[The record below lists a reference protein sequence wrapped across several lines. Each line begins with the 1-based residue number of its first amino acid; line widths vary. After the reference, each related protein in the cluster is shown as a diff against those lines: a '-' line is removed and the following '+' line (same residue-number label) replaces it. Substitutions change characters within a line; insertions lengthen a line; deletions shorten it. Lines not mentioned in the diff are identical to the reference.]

1 MQTSKPKVPRVYV
14 RATDPATNRT
24 VSFTVYH
31 ATPEQ
36 VKDRV
41 SREPKPKPVR
51 PSAASAA

>member
-1 MQTSKPKVPRVYV
+1 MQTSKPKVARVYV

-41 SREPKPKPVR
+41 SRESKPKPLR
-51 PSAASAA
+51 PSATSAA

>member
-1 MQTSKPKVPRVYV
+1 MQTSKPKVARVYV

-41 SREPKPKPVR
+41 SREQPKPVR
-51 PSAASAA
+51 PSTTSAA